1 MKYANRNTFVPRIES
16 LEDRQLLAAAV
27 MPGTNSLL
35 GTGLVAVTR
44 TATDG
49 PRVIPIDAAGTQDGA
64 RALSGGHRFVFAA
77 AGAVRSSPSGINGL
91 VAPDAAAGLN
101 DAVLAYAVAAL
112 GTQVGDGGCWALA
125 DEALKAAGADT
136 SGDFAYVFGSAVDLY
151 AVIPGDVL
159 QFEGVHFEGPD
170 PATGGTYWQDFPHHT
185 AIVYSVNG
193 SQITLLNQNVN
204 GDTTVQFTTINLNDL
219 QYGTISAYRPQL
231 P

>member
-1 MKYANRNTFVPRIES
+1 MKYTKRNTFVPRIES
-16 LEDRQLLAAAV
+16 LEDRQLLAAGG
-27 MPGTNSLL
+27 MSGINSLL
-35 GTGLVAVTR
+35 GTGLVAVSR
-44 TATDG
+44 TGTDG
-49 PRVIPIDAAGTQDGA
+49 AQVITIDASATQHGTRGP
-64 RALSGGHRFVFAA
+64 SGGH
-77 AGAVRSSPSGINGL
+77 SSSGINGL
-91 VAPDAAAGLN
+91 VAPEAAAGLN

-136 SGDFAYVFGSAVDLY
+136 SGDFGCVFGSAVDLY

-185 AIVYSVNG
+185 AIVYSVSG